1 MKRLKGIISALLTAI
16 LLLPGKQ
23 LISAPKTTQITCTL
37 QSPKDGSL
45 WMGTEDSGLL
55 RIGRNGRQIIY
66 NKTSGHLS
74 SDKIEA
80 LAMEEETG
88 IIYILDGN
96 GSLYKYT
103 SVSGFSPVNGFPT
116 LVCAITADPQRQNI
130 YAATAEKLYRFT
142 SSTAPQE
149 LAALPFQPQKIACG
163 ENENLWIIGESGV
176 VQIDK
181 NGHTTVQNAD
191 FSLDVS
197 NSNTFEFDTTPSE
210 QPITESR
217 TQALPWILSA
227 ILFLALATVTV
238 VTFIR
243 KKDRPEEKPVALEE
257 KPVALEEKPIAP
269 EEKPVALE
277 EKPAAPEEKPASP
290 KKTETAQ
297 KSPRKETATVKKPAA
312 IKEKTPREAAPT
324 HLSDTAVTELK
335 EKLNASDF
343 GKKVLALTE
352 ESLTDPNFG
361 VEQIS
366 EKLGISR
373 IHVNRKLK
381 AETGYSPSF
390 VIKAIRMD
398 KARGFLSDGSH
409 SVTQV
414 AATCGFSSASY
425 FSTAFKEY
433 YGISPSEYLENIVQ
447 PNALPM
453 QLD

>member
-23 LISAPKTTQITCTL
+23 LDSAPKTTQITCTL

-66 NKTSGHLS
+66 SKTSGHLS

-116 LVCAITADPQRQNI
+116 PVCAITADPQRQNI

-149 LAALPFQPQKIACG
+149 LAALPFQPQTIACG
-163 ENENLWIIGESGV
+163 DNESLWIIGESGV

-181 NGHTTVQNAD
+181 NGHAAAQNAD
-191 FSLDVS
+191 FSLGVS
-197 NSNTFEFDTTPSE
+197 NSNTFEFDTITSE
-210 QPITESR
+210 QPVTESR
-217 TQALPWILSA
+217 TQVLPWILSA
-227 ILFLALATVTV
+227 ILFLALATVTAL
-238 VTFIR
+238 TFIR
-243 KKDRPEEKPVALEE
+243 KKNRPEEKP
-257 KPVALEEKPIAP
+257 IAIIK
-269 EEKPVALE
+269 E
-277 EKPAAPEEKPASP
+277 PAEVPDKEPASP
-290 KKTETAQ
+290 RKIETIQKQAAPHKETATV
-297 KSPRKETATVKKPAA
+297 KKPATVKETATVKKPAA
-312 IKEKTPREAAPT
+312 IKEKKPQEAAPT

-398 KARGFLSDGSH
+398 QAQRYLSDGKH
-409 SVTQV
+409 SITQV

-425 FSTAFKEY
+425 FSTAFKDY
-433 YGISPSEYLENIVQ
+433 YGISPSDFLENVATSSNLI
-447 PNALPM
+447 LPM
-453 QLD
+453 E

>member
-1 MKRLKGIISALLTAI
+1 
-16 LLLPGKQ
+16 
-23 LISAPKTTQITCTL
+23 
-37 QSPKDGSL
+37 
-45 WMGTEDSGLL
+45 MGTADSGLL
-55 RIGRNGRQIIY
+55 RIGRNGRKIIY
-66 NKTSGHLS
+66 DKTSGHLS

-116 LVCAITADPQRQNI
+116 PVCAITADPQRQNI

-142 SSTAPQE
+142 SSTGPQE
-149 LAALPFQPQKIACG
+149 LAALPFQPQTIACG
-163 ENENLWIIGESGV
+163 DNESLWIIGESGV

-181 NGHTTVQNAD
+181 NGHTTAQNAD
-191 FSLDVS
+191 FSLSVS

-210 QPITESR
+210 QLVTESR

-243 KKDRPEEKPVALEE
+243 KKDHPEEKPAAPEE
-257 KPVALEEKPIAP
+257 KTVAP
-269 EEKPVALE
+269 EEKPAAPV

-297 KSPRKETATVKKPAA
+297 KSPRKETATVKKTAV
-312 IKEKTPREAAPT
+312 IKEKTPRKAAPT

-447 PNALPM
+447 PNALPL

>member
-1 MKRLKGIISALLTAI
+1 M
-16 LLLPGKQ
+16 
-23 LISAPKTTQITCTL
+23 
-37 QSPKDGSL
+37 
-45 WMGTEDSGLL
+45 
-55 RIGRNGRQIIY
+55 
-66 NKTSGHLS
+66 
-74 SDKIEA
+74 
-80 LAMEEETG
+80 
-88 IIYILDGN
+88 
-96 GSLYKYT
+96 
-103 SVSGFSPVNGFPT
+103 
-116 LVCAITADPQRQNI
+116 
-130 YAATAEKLYRFT
+130 
-142 SSTAPQE
+142 
-149 LAALPFQPQKIACG
+149 
-163 ENENLWIIGESGV
+163 
-176 VQIDK
+176 
-181 NGHTTVQNAD
+181 
-191 FSLDVS
+191 
-197 NSNTFEFDTTPSE
+197 
-210 QPITESR
+210 
-217 TQALPWILSA
+217 
-227 ILFLALATVTV
+227 TV

-257 KPVALEEKPIAP
+257 KPVALEK
-269 EEKPVALE
+269 
-277 EKPAAPEEKPASP
+277 KPAAPEEKPASP

-447 PNALPM
+447 PNALPL

>member
-1 MKRLKGIISALLTAI
+1 
-16 LLLPGKQ
+16 
-23 LISAPKTTQITCTL
+23 
-37 QSPKDGSL
+37 
-45 WMGTEDSGLL
+45 MGTEDSGLL

-66 NKTSGHLS
+66 SKTSGHLS

-103 SVSGFSPVNGFPT
+103 SVSGFSPVNGFSTP
-116 LVCAITADPQRQNI
+116 VCAITADPQRQNI

-149 LAALPFQPQKIACG
+149 LAALPFQPQTIACG
-163 ENENLWIIGESGV
+163 DNESLWIIGESGV

-181 NGHTTVQNAD
+181 NGHAAAQNAD
-191 FSLDVS
+191 FSLGVS
-197 NSNTFEFDTTPSE
+197 NSNTFEFDTITSE
-210 QPITESR
+210 QPVTESR
-217 TQALPWILSA
+217 TQVLPWILSA
-227 ILFLALATVTV
+227 ILFLALATLTAL
-238 VTFIR
+238 TFIR
-243 KKDRPEEKPVALEE
+243 KKNRPEEKP
-257 KPVALEEKPIAP
+257 IAIIK
-269 EEKPVALE
+269 E
-277 EKPAAPEEKPASP
+277 PAEVPDKEPASP
-290 KKTETAQ
+290 RKIETIQKQAAPHKETATV
-297 KSPRKETATVKKPAA
+297 KKPATVKETATVKKPAA
-312 IKEKTPREAAPT
+312 I
-324 HLSDTAVTELK
+324 K

-398 KARGFLSDGSH
+398 QAQRYLSDGKH
-409 SVTQV
+409 SITQV

-425 FSTAFKEY
+425 FSTAFKDY
-433 YGISPSEYLENIVQ
+433 YGISPSDFLENVATSSNLI
-447 PNALPM
+447 LPM
-453 QLD
+453 E

>member
-1 MKRLKGIISALLTAI
+1 
-16 LLLPGKQ
+16 
-23 LISAPKTTQITCTL
+23 
-37 QSPKDGSL
+37 
-45 WMGTEDSGLL
+45 MGTADSGLL

-96 GSLYKYT
+96 GSLYKYK
-103 SVSGFSPVNGFPT
+103 SVSGFSPVNEFPT
-116 LVCAITADPQRQNI
+116 PVCAITADPQRQNI

-142 SSTAPQE
+142 SSTAPRE
-149 LAALPFQPQKIACG
+149 LAALPFQPQTIACG
-163 ENENLWIIGESGV
+163 DNESLWIIGESGV

-181 NGHTTVQNAD
+181 NGHTTAQNAD
-191 FSLDVS
+191 SSLGVS
-197 NSNTFEFDTTPSE
+197 NSKTFEFDTIPSE
-210 QPITESR
+210 QPVTESR

-227 ILFLALATVTV
+227 ILLLTLIALLARSAA
-238 VTFIR
+238 R
-243 KKDRPEEKPVALEE
+243 KNNKPEEKLSPEPKPVPASYRPEELKEPAVQKPLREVP
-257 KPVALEEKPIAP
+257 KKTT
-269 EEKPVALE
+269 
-277 EKPAAPEEKPASP
+277 ASP
-290 KKTETAQ
+290 KTA
-297 KSPRKETATVKKPAA
+297 SAPKKPTA
-312 IKEKTPREAAPT
+312 IKEKTARESTPEP
-324 HLSDTAVTELK
+324 LSDAAVVELR
-335 EKLNASDF
+335 EKMSTSEF
-343 GKKVLALTE
+343 GEKVLALTE
-352 ESLTDPNFG
+352 ENLADPNFG

-381 AETGYSPSF
+381 QEAGYSPSF

-398 KARGFLSDGSH
+398 QARRFLSDGKH

-447 PNALPM
+447 PNALPL

>member
-1 MKRLKGIISALLTAI
+1 
-16 LLLPGKQ
+16 
-23 LISAPKTTQITCTL
+23 
-37 QSPKDGSL
+37 
-45 WMGTEDSGLL
+45 MGTEDSGLL

-103 SVSGFSPVNGFPT
+103 SVSGFSTVNGFPT
-116 LVCAITADPQRQNI
+116 PVCAIAADPQRQNI

-149 LAALPFQPQKIACG
+149 LAALPFQPQTIACG
-163 ENENLWIIGESGV
+163 DNESLWIIGESGV

-181 NGHTTVQNAD
+181 NGHTAAQNAD
-191 FSLDVS
+191 FSLGIS
-197 NSNTFEFDTTPSE
+197 NSNTFEFDTIPSE
-210 QPITESR
+210 QPVTESR

-227 ILFLALATVTV
+227 ILFLALATVTAL
-238 VTFIR
+238 TFIR
-243 KKDRPEEKPVALEE
+243 KKNRPEEKPVALEE
-257 KPVALEEKPIAP
+257 KPVAP
-269 EEKPVALE
+269 EEKPAS
-277 EKPAAPEEKPASP
+277 PEEKPASP
-290 KKTETAQ
+290 KKTETAH
-297 KSPRKETATVKKPAA
+297 KSPRKETATVKKTAA

-324 HLSDTAVTELK
+324 HLSDSAVTELK

-398 KARGFLSDGSH
+398 QAQRYLSDGKH
-409 SVTQV
+409 SITQV

-425 FSTAFKEY
+425 FSTAFKDY
-433 YGISPSEYLENIVQ
+433 YGISPSDFLENVATSSNLI
-447 PNALPM
+447 LPM
-453 QLD
+453 E

>member
-1 MKRLKGIISALLTAI
+1 
-16 LLLPGKQ
+16 
-23 LISAPKTTQITCTL
+23 
-37 QSPKDGSL
+37 
-45 WMGTEDSGLL
+45 MGTEDSGLL

-66 NKTSGHLS
+66 DKTSGHLS

-103 SVSGFSPVNGFPT
+103 SVSGFSPMNGFPT
-116 LVCAITADPQRQNI
+116 PVCAITTDPQRQNI
-130 YAATAEKLYRFT
+130 YAATAEKLYLFT

-149 LAALPFQPQKIACG
+149 LAALPFQPQTIACG

-181 NGHTTVQNAD
+181 NGHTTAQNAD
-191 FSLDVS
+191 FSLSVS
-197 NSNTFEFDTTPSE
+197 NSNTFEFDTITSG
-210 QPITESR
+210 QPVTESR

-243 KKDRPEEKPVALEE
+243 KKDRP
-257 KPVALEEKPIAP
+257 
-269 EEKPVALE
+269 E

-447 PNALPM
+447 PNALPL

>member
-23 LISAPKTTQITCTL
+23 LDSAPKTTQITCTL

-45 WMGTEDSGLL
+45 WMGTADSGLL

-103 SVSGFSPVNGFPT
+103 SVSGFSPVNVFPT
-116 LVCAITADPQRQNI
+116 PVCAITADPQRQNI

-181 NGHTTVQNAD
+181 NGHTTAQNAD
-191 FSLDVS
+191 FSLGVS
-197 NSNTFEFDTTPSE
+197 NSNTFEFDTIPSD
-210 QPITESR
+210 QPVTESR

-243 KKDRPEEKPVALEE
+243 KKDRPEEKPIALEE
-257 KPVALEEKPIAP
+257 KPVTP
-269 EEKPVALE
+269 E

-297 KSPRKETATVKKPAA
+297 KSPRKETATIKKPAA

-447 PNALPM
+447 PNALPL

>member
-23 LISAPKTTQITCTL
+23 LDSAPKTTQITCTL

-45 WMGTEDSGLL
+45 WMGTADSGLL

-103 SVSGFSPVNGFPT
+103 SVSGFSPMNGFPT
-116 LVCAITADPQRQNI
+116 PVCAITADPQRQNI
-130 YAATAEKLYRFT
+130 YAATAEKLYCFT
-142 SSTAPQE
+142 SSTAPRE

-181 NGHTTVQNAD
+181 NGHTTAQNAD
-191 FSLDVS
+191 FSLGVS

-210 QPITESR
+210 QPVTESR

-257 KPVALEEKPIAP
+257 KPVALEK
-269 EEKPVALE
+269 
-277 EKPAAPEEKPASP
+277 KPAAPEEKPASP

-447 PNALPM
+447 PNALPL

>member
-103 SVSGFSPVNGFPT
+103 SVSGFSTVNGFPT
-116 LVCAITADPQRQNI
+116 PVCAIAADPQRQNI

-149 LAALPFQPQKIACG
+149 LAALPFQPQTIACG
-163 ENENLWIIGESGV
+163 DNESLWIIGESGV

-181 NGHTTVQNAD
+181 NGHTAAQNAD
-191 FSLDVS
+191 FSLGVS
-197 NSNTFEFDTTPSE
+197 NSNTFEFDTIPSE
-210 QPITESR
+210 QPVTESR

-227 ILFLALATVTV
+227 ILFLALATVTAL
-238 VTFIR
+238 TFIR
-243 KKDRPEEKPVALEE
+243 KKNRPEEKPVALEE
-257 KPVALEEKPIAP
+257 KPVAP
-269 EEKPVALE
+269 EEKPAS
-277 EKPAAPEEKPASP
+277 PEEKPASP
-290 KKTETAQ
+290 KKTETAH
-297 KSPRKETATVKKPAA
+297 KSPRKETATVKKTAA

-324 HLSDTAVTELK
+324 HLSDSAVTELK

-398 KARGFLSDGSH
+398 QAQRYLSDGKH
-409 SVTQV
+409 SITQV

-425 FSTAFKEY
+425 FSTAFKDY
-433 YGISPSEYLENIVQ
+433 YGISPSDFLENVATSSNLI
-447 PNALPM
+447 LPM
-453 QLD
+453 E

>member
-23 LISAPKTTQITCTL
+23 LDSAPKTTQITCTL

-103 SVSGFSPVNGFPT
+103 SVSGFSPMNGFPT
-116 LVCAITADPQRQNI
+116 PVCAITADPQRQNI
-130 YAATAEKLYRFT
+130 YAATAEKLYCFT
-142 SSTAPQE
+142 SSTAPRE

-181 NGHTTVQNAD
+181 NGHTTAQNAD
-191 FSLDVS
+191 FSLGVS

-210 QPITESR
+210 QPVTESR

-257 KPVALEEKPIAP
+257 KPVALEK
-269 EEKPVALE
+269 
-277 EKPAAPEEKPASP
+277 KPAAPEEKPASP

-447 PNALPM
+447 PNALPL

>member
-23 LISAPKTTQITCTL
+23 LDSAPKTTQITCTL

-66 NKTSGHLS
+66 DKTSGHLS

-103 SVSGFSPVNGFPT
+103 SVSGFSPMNGFPT
-116 LVCAITADPQRQNI
+116 PVCAITTDPQRQNI
-130 YAATAEKLYRFT
+130 YAATAEKLYLFT

-149 LAALPFQPQKIACG
+149 LAALPFQPQTIACG

-181 NGHTTVQNAD
+181 NGHTTAQNAD
-191 FSLDVS
+191 FSLSVS
-197 NSNTFEFDTTPSE
+197 NSNTFEFDTITSG
-210 QPITESR
+210 QPVTESR

-243 KKDRPEEKPVALEE
+243 KKDRP
-257 KPVALEEKPIAP
+257 
-269 EEKPVALE
+269 E

-447 PNALPM
+447 PNALPL

>member
-23 LISAPKTTQITCTL
+23 LDSAPKTTQITCTL

-45 WMGTEDSGLL
+45 WMGTADSGLL

-103 SVSGFSPVNGFPT
+103 SVSGFSAVNGFPT
-116 LVCAITADPQRQNI
+116 PVCAITTDPQRQNI
-130 YAATAEKLYRFT
+130 YAATAEKLYSFT
-142 SSTAPQE
+142 SSTAPRE
-149 LAALPFQPQKIACG
+149 LAALPFQPQTIACG

-176 VQIDK
+176 AQIDK
-181 NGHTTVQNAD
+181 NGHTTAQNAD
-191 FSLDVS
+191 FSLGVS
-197 NSNTFEFDTTPSE
+197 NSNTFEFDTIPSD
-210 QPITESR
+210 QPVTESR

-243 KKDRPEEKPVALEE
+243 KKNRPEEKPVALEE
-257 KPVALEEKPIAP
+257 KPI
-269 EEKPVALE
+269 ALE

-447 PNALPM
+447 PNALPL

>member
-23 LISAPKTTQITCTL
+23 LDSAPKTTQITCTL

-45 WMGTEDSGLL
+45 WMGTADSGLL

-80 LAMEEETG
+80 LATEEETG

-116 LVCAITADPQRQNI
+116 PICAITADPQRQNI
-130 YAATAEKLYRFT
+130 YAATADKLYLFT
-142 SSTAPQE
+142 SSTAPRE

-181 NGHTTVQNAD
+181 NGHTTTQNAD
-191 FSLDVS
+191 FSLGVS
-197 NSNTFEFDTTPSE
+197 NSNTFEFDTITSE
-210 QPITESR
+210 QPVTESR

-238 VTFIR
+238 ITFIR
-243 KKDRPEEKPVALEE
+243 KKNRPEEKPIALEE
-257 KPVALEEKPIAP
+257 KPVAP
-269 EEKPVALE
+269 E

-398 KARGFLSDGSH
+398 KARGFLSDGNH

-433 YGISPSEYLENIVQ
+433 YGISPSEFLENIVQ
-447 PNALPM
+447 PNALPL

>member
-1 MKRLKGIISALLTAI
+1 
-16 LLLPGKQ
+16 
-23 LISAPKTTQITCTL
+23 
-37 QSPKDGSL
+37 
-45 WMGTEDSGLL
+45 MGTADSGLL

-116 LVCAITADPQRQNI
+116 PVCTITADPQTQNI
-130 YAATAEKLYRFT
+130 YAATAEKLYLFT
-142 SSTAPQE
+142 SSTAPRE

-181 NGHTTVQNAD
+181 NGHTTAQNAD
-191 FSLDVS
+191 FSLGVS

-243 KKDRPEEKPVALEE
+243 KKNRPEEKPIALEEKPVALEE
-257 KPVALEEKPIAP
+257 KPVAP
-269 EEKPVALE
+269 E

-297 KSPRKETATVKKPAA
+297 KSPRTVKKPAA

-447 PNALPM
+447 PNALPL

>member
-80 LAMEEETG
+80 LAMEKETG

-116 LVCAITADPQRQNI
+116 PVCAITADPQRQNI

-149 LAALPFQPQKIACG
+149 LAALPFQPQTIACG
-163 ENENLWIIGESGV
+163 DNESLWIIGESGV

-181 NGHTTVQNAD
+181 NGHTAAQNAD
-191 FSLDVS
+191 FSLGVS
-197 NSNTFEFDTTPSE
+197 NSNTFEFDTIPSE
-210 QPITESR
+210 QPVTESR

-243 KKDRPEEKPVALEE
+243 KKDRPEEKPIALEE
-257 KPVALEEKPIAP
+257 KPAAP
-269 EEKPVALE
+269 E

-324 HLSDTAVTELK
+324 HLSDSAVTELK

-447 PNALPM
+447 PNALPL

>member
-23 LISAPKTTQITCTL
+23 LDSAPKTTQITCTL

-103 SVSGFSPVNGFPT
+103 SVSGFSTVNGFPT
-116 LVCAITADPQRQNI
+116 PVCAITADPERQNI

-149 LAALPFQPQKIACG
+149 LAALPFQPQTIACG

-181 NGHTTVQNAD
+181 NGHTTAQNAD
-191 FSLDVS
+191 FSLGVS
-197 NSNTFEFDTTPSE
+197 NSNTFEFDTNPSE
-210 QPITESR
+210 QPVTESR

-243 KKDRPEEKPVALEE
+243 KKDRPEEKPVA
-257 KPVALEEKPIAP
+257 P
-269 EEKPVALE
+269 EEKPVV
-277 EKPAAPEEKPASP
+277 PEEKPASP

-447 PNALPM
+447 PNALPL

>member
-1 MKRLKGIISALLTAI
+1 
-16 LLLPGKQ
+16 
-23 LISAPKTTQITCTL
+23 
-37 QSPKDGSL
+37 
-45 WMGTEDSGLL
+45 MGTEDSGLL

-66 NKTSGHLS
+66 DKTSGHLS

-103 SVSGFSPVNGFPT
+103 SVSGFSPMNGFPT
-116 LVCAITADPQRQNI
+116 PVCAITTDPQRQNI
-130 YAATAEKLYRFT
+130 YAATAEKLYLFT

-149 LAALPFQPQKIACG
+149 LAALPFQPQTIACG
-163 ENENLWIIGESGV
+163 ENENLWIISESGV

-181 NGHTTVQNAD
+181 NGHTTAQNAD
-191 FSLDVS
+191 FSLSVS
-197 NSNTFEFDTTPSE
+197 NSNTFEFDTITSG
-210 QPITESR
+210 QPVTESR

-243 KKDRPEEKPVALEE
+243 KKDRP
-257 KPVALEEKPIAP
+257 
-269 EEKPVALE
+269 E

-447 PNALPM
+447 PNALPL

>member
-116 LVCAITADPQRQNI
+116 PVCAITADPQRQNI

-149 LAALPFQPQKIACG
+149 LAALPFQPQTIACG

-191 FSLDVS
+191 FSLGVS

-257 KPVALEEKPIAP
+257 KPI
-269 EEKPVALE
+269 
-277 EKPAAPEEKPASP
+277 APEEKPASP

-297 KSPRKETATVKKPAA
+297 KSPRKETATVKKTAA
-312 IKEKTPREAAPT
+312 VKEKTPREAAPT

-447 PNALPM
+447 PNALPL